1 MSKKTLRAASA
12 LICALGLLLSGAVN
26 AACSVATQ
34 QLSISLGTASAFN
47 INSTALASSG
57 AGGMS
62 CTGISIALLAD
73 NSLSGIISSTTGQMN
88 LVNEQDTRYKIPYG
102 VYADSGYKNA
112 FNTATAL
119 EYGKS
124 GLDLLGLA
132 VISGGLNVTLYVRTT
147 TGATTPVPAGT
158 YSDTITIFWKYHL
171 CSALLCIG
179 NSVED
184 SSGTSKIK
192 ISVVVTKDCKI
203 DSTQSITFAP
213 SALVESFATV
223 TPTVQLTC
231 SLNTPYTAYINNGLN
246 YSAPWRRMKKPT
258 LMPTSSTTF
267 TRQMLLPF
275 GAAPP
280 YFRFRF
286 RGPSDNFLHC
296 SNKFE
301 PASSFSGNLYRYGAV
316 CRRVLAN
323 PHC

>member
-1 MSKKTLRAASA
+1 
-12 LICALGLLLSGAVN
+12 
-26 AACSVATQ
+26 
-34 QLSISLGTASAFN
+34 
-47 INSTALASSG
+47 
-57 AGGMS
+57 MS

-246 YSAPWRRMKKPT
+246 YSAPWRRMKKTNPDAYLQYNLYAPNAST
-258 LMPTSSTTF
+258 VWSSTS
-267 TRQMLLPF
+267 PI
-275 GAAPP
+275 
-280 YFRFRF
+280 
-286 RGPSDNFLHC
+286 S
-296 SNKFE
+296 
-301 PASSFSGNLYRYGAV
+301 ASGSGGLR
-316 CRRVLAN
+316 
-323 PHC
+323 